1 MSYEVLQSSVAEFKK
16 RDQCEVPFN
25 TLIMTHSPCN
35 EIWWCCIFRSVR
47 SETVRT
53 WTLCVTNSPPHSSA
67 PITRETPL
75 YQCVASMRSVFC
87 EFLFKCKEFNIQVK
101 SQEAF
106 LTGFKIIAL
115 IFFFKW
121 KLFTTCIWNYN
132 KIRTH
137 NFIFLQFDKTQRN
150 CRIKYSLKIRNLK

>member
-1 MSYEVLQSSVAEFKK
+1 MSYEVLQSSAAEFKKK
-16 RDQCEVPFN
+16 RDQCEVPFSS
-25 TLIMTHSPCN
+25 LIMTHSPCN
-35 EIWWCCIFRSVR
+35 EIWWCCIFRLVR

-53 WTLCVTNSPPHSSA
+53 WTLCVTNSPPPLSA

-115 IFFFKW
+115 IFFLNKSCSLHVYEITI
-121 KLFTTCIWNYN
+121 KLALTILFSCN
-132 KIRTH
+132 
-137 NFIFLQFDKTQRN
+137 L
-150 CRIKYSLKIRNLK
+150 IKYRGIAELNTHLK